1 MEVRQLLQGKEVALL
16 KDENN
21 WQVPLSGVLL
31 LLQDAGRYDEQKT
44 EQKGL
49 SYDLF
54 LRMVLTF
61 YPEAHLAMRGLD
73 VIEGELRQ
81 TEGCE
86 KIHVDHC
93 IEKLTAQFW
102 MEDMELERSYQYE

>member
-1 MEVRQLLQGKEVALL
+1 
-16 KDENN
+16 
-21 WQVPLSGVLL
+21 
-31 LLQDAGRYDEQKT
+31 
-44 EQKGL
+44 
-49 SYDLF
+49 
-54 LRMVLTF
+54 
-61 YPEAHLAMRGLD
+61 MRGLD

>member
-1 MEVRQLLQGKEVALL
+1 MHLYVEAKCRKCLRRHIFLQA
-16 KDENN
+16 
-21 WQVPLSGVLL
+21 S
-31 LLQDAGRYDEQKT
+31 
-44 EQKGL
+44 KGL

-61 YPEAHLAMRGLD
+61 YPEERLAMGGLD